1 MREQPRVQGMGWIPL
16 VAGIAWLWA
25 GVSVGL
31 LGLLL
36 CLVPGIPLMAT
47 GGSKLLWPGDP
58 RIQQFAALGG
68 LLGVLVAIPGL
79 FFIGVSSS
87 LLLAIL
93 SAASF
98 VVAGLVSVRQE
109 PHFESVPE
117 PRPSLSLYAQVAVD
131 DALLATMQIGMKVPT
146 GKQAG
151 LVEREVRDA
160 RALYQAQAW
169 LEKPASY
176 HREPPPLEALRIRD
190 REVRLRGGR
199 IQYEHLSF
207 ESGYEPHAEEPGRD
221 RWLSYE
227 RNRIAHAW
235 VLRRPTS
242 EPRPWVICIH
252 GYQMGGPTIDIGAFD
267 PRFAVDELGLN
278 LVFPVLPLHGP
289 RKMGRRS
296 GDGFLAGN
304 ILDSVHAEAQAMWD
318 MRRLI
323 GWVRGQGAPAVGVH
337 GLSLGGYNAAL
348 LASVEPGL
356 ACAIAGIP
364 ATDFARLVWRHA
376 PPLQLRY
383 MEHQGIVHDEV
394 VEVLRVVSPLALDPL
409 VPKDGRAIYGGVA
422 DRLVPPDQ
430 VRDLWRHW
438 DEPDIVWY
446 QGAHVTFPLDPRVRS
461 LVNRV
466 LSERLLG
473 SGAEP
478 A

>member
-176 HREPPPLEALRIRD
+176 HREPPPLEAPRIRD

-227 RNRIAHAW
+227 RNPSAS
-235 VLRRPTS
+235 RR
-242 EPRPWVICIH
+242 C
-252 GYQMGGPTIDIGAFD
+252 D
-267 PRFAVDELGLN
+267 
-278 LVFPVLPLHGP
+278 
-289 RKMGRRS
+289 
-296 GDGFLAGN
+296 
-304 ILDSVHAEAQAMWD
+304 VHAERQCERSPPSQILPWQSGFFVAWGYRPGRHLSQRRAPRAQPSSASKNRPKTSIRRPRIIGIRPSDPPQANAPPGPEGTPSRANREPAESRVAAQAE
-318 MRRLI
+318 
-323 GWVRGQGAPAVGVH
+323 GP
-337 GLSLGGYNAAL
+337 
-348 LASVEPGL
+348 
-356 ACAIAGIP
+356 
-364 ATDFARLVWRHA
+364 
-376 PPLQLRY
+376 
-383 MEHQGIVHDEV
+383 
-394 VEVLRVVSPLALDPL
+394 
-409 VPKDGRAIYGGVA
+409 
-422 DRLVPPDQ
+422 
-430 VRDLWRHW
+430 
-438 DEPDIVWY
+438 
-446 QGAHVTFPLDPRVRS
+446 
-461 LVNRV
+461 
-466 LSERLLG
+466 
-473 SGAEP
+473 
-478 A
+478 